1 MAELEDIISGLAH
14 CKNDNQL
21 GALNCGYC
29 PYDKYK
35 DKDDISP
42 CTSKLC
48 HDAYELLKELKRK
61 GKLKL

>member
-1 MAELEDIISGLAH
+1 MDQLEMVMTGLAH
-14 CKNDNQL
+14 CKNDNEM

-35 DKDDISP
+35 GKNGEIDI

-48 HDAYELLKELKRK
+48 HDAYEVLKERNKK
-61 GKLKL
+61 KK